1 MLQTTNPALFERAD
15 AHIKVCND
23 QLKASTPERVADA
36 AVYGA
41 AHFKAWSLM
50 IRSPDQETMAAN
62 RDAAIA
68 DAVEQYRRMLDEN
81 YDQYVKTFETVR
93 D

>member
-15 AHIKVCND
+15 AHIKICND
-23 QLKASTPERVADA
+23 QLKTSTPERVADA
-36 AVYGA
+36 SVYGA

-50 IRSPDQETMAAN
+50 IRSPDQQAMAAN

-68 DAVEQYRRMLDEN
+68 DAVEQYKRMFEQN
-81 YDQYVKTFETVR
+81 YDQYVTNFDDVR
-93 D
+93 E